1 MAVLAILTIGDP
13 KQFSFVTRLFTE
25 NGAKTSISS
34 AADIRDTINK
44 LRASHYDILIGDFDL
59 GKENGIDFI
68 GRLKKHVQYS
78 PVTIFTG
85 DQAPSVV
92 KEAVKAGI
100 DYF

>member
-1 MAVLAILTIGDP
+1 MH
-13 KQFSFVTRLFTE
+13 
-25 NGAKTSISS
+25 
-34 AADIRDTINK
+34 
-44 LRASHYDILIGDFDL
+44 ASHYDIVIGDFDL

-78 PVTIFTG
+78 PVTIFAG

-100 DYF
+100 DYFFLHNDETELELLRLNTFIRQIIRQKQ